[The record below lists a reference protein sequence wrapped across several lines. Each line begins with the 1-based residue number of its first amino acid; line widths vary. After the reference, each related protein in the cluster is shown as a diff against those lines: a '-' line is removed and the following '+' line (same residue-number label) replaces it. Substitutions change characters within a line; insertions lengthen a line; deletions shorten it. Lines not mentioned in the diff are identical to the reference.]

1 MVMRRYP
8 SKSVLLAGVLLCS
21 AAGVAAG
28 FLQTFRYEGTPGRPA
43 AAGDMW
49 PEKSALHRSGG
60 KPTLVLALHPECPCS
75 KATVAELARMLSKVG
90 EVNCY
95 ALFESV
101 ADNATGGDGGGGA
114 DVKQSGLW
122 KAAAAIPGVQAIDD
136 RAREAVQVFGAE
148 TSGQVLVYSPEGK
161 LVFQGGITD
170 GRGHEGD
177 NDGLNALETY
187 LLTGKVV
194 CDRTPVYG
202 CSLH

>member
-1 MVMRRYP
+1 MRRYP

-28 FLQTFRYEGTPGRPA
+28 FLQTFRYEGTPGKAA
-43 AAGDMW
+43 AAGDGW
-49 PEKSALHRSGG
+49 PEKSVLQRSPG

-75 KATVAELARMLSKVG
+75 KATVAELARLLSRG
-90 EVNCY
+90 GQVNCY

-101 ADNATGGDGGGGA
+101 AGEQGDVRQKA
-114 DVKQSGLW
+114 LW
-122 KAAAAIPGVQAIDD
+122 KSAAAIPGVEAIDD
-136 RAREAVQVFGAE
+136 RAREAVEVFGAE
-148 TSGQVLVYSPEGK
+148 TSGQVLLYSAEGK

-177 NDGLNALETY
+177 NDGVTAVETY
-187 LLTGKVV
+187 LATGKVL